1 MKSTMCRNGLSHV
14 KTSPAPVQLDS
25 ENYSSTFYS
34 LSKEL
39 NFGRKNGEQK
49 NYNMRNICNSM
60 CIVYCLLYI
69 CGASSLPLKL
79 RYNIMQMQFTSEI
92 AL

>member
-39 NFGRKNGEQK
+39 NFDRKNGEQK
-49 NYNMRNICNSM
+49 NYNMRNICSSM

-69 CGASSLPLKL
+69 CGVSSLPLKL
-79 RYNIMQMQFTSEI
+79 RYNIMQMQLTSEI